1 MSKMDWGILSIIM
14 IQAVLPNLY
23 YRGISNEVLK
33 KANTKEKLI
42 ALTFDDGPNPN
53 YTPELLEVLK
63 ENNVKSTFF
72 VLAENALKYPY
83 LIKNITS
90 QGHCI
95 GLHSFKH
102 KNAMLELPMQTKKDF
117 TESVS
122 IMNNL
127 GIKIKLFRPPW
138 GIFNPMTFHYAK
150 AYNFKVILWSIHA
163 MDWSRWVTTDFI
175 KNRLI
180 NHVKPGDIILLH
192 DGRGAKNAPLKTIAA
207 LKTVIPALKE
217 KGFKFV
223 LANELQGGN
232 S

>member
-83 LIKNITS
+83 LIKNIAS
-90 QGHCI
+90 EGHCI

-102 KNAMLELPMQTKKDF
+102 KNAMLELPIQTKKDF
-117 TESVS
+117 TESIS

-138 GIFNPMTFHYAK
+138 GIFNPLTFHYAK
-150 AYNFKVILWSIHA
+150 TYNFKVILWSIHA

-180 NHVKPGDIILLH
+180 NHVRPGDIILLH
-192 DGRGAKNAPLKTIAA
+192 DGRGANNAPLKTIAA

-223 LANELQGGN
+223 LANEIQGVN